1 VRRGGVGVEGVP
13 ESSEVSIKCHKLA
26 KGFGEGEALVS
37 KEPICFYLVE
47 PKTGVVREKGHQLEG
62 KSVARKVLVFPTGK
76 ASSAV
81 QMDGLV
87 KLLIN
92 RNAPNAMIVTDVEP
106 VLLGS
111 AVLTKIPLVDRLE
124 KNPFEAISSGDFVKV
139 DADKGSVI
147 VTKG

>member
-1 VRRGGVGVEGVP
+1 MPKLVEVN
-13 ESSEVSIKCHKLA
+13 IRCHKLA

-37 KEPICFYLVE
+37 KDPICFYLVE
-47 PKTGVVREKGHQLEG
+47 PKTGVVRERGHQLEG
-62 KSVARKVLVFPTGK
+62 KSIAGKVLVFPTGK

-87 KLLIN
+87 KLLLN
-92 RNAPNAMIVTDVEP
+92 RNTPKAMIVTDVEP

-124 KNPFEAISSGDFVKV
+124 TDPFEAIKSGDFVKV
-139 DADKGSVI
+139 DADKGTVI
-147 VTKG
+147 VKS

>member
-1 VRRGGVGVEGVP
+1 MAKVTETIV
-13 ESSEVSIKCHKLA
+13 KCHKLA
-26 KGFGEGEALVS
+26 KGYGEGEALVS
-37 KEPICFYLVE
+37 KDPICFYLVE

-62 KSVARKVLVFPTGK
+62 ESVAGKVLVFPTGK

-92 RNAPNAMIVTDVEP
+92 KNAPKAMIVTDVEP

-124 KNPFEAISSGDFVKV
+124 RNSFEAIRSGDFVKV
-139 DADKGSVI
+139 DADKGSVT
-147 VTKG
+147 VTRN

>member
-1 VRRGGVGVEGVP
+1 MPELVELSV
-13 ESSEVSIKCHKLA
+13 KCHKLA

-47 PKTGVVREKGHQLEG
+47 PKTGIVKERGHQLEG
-62 KSVARKVLVFPTGK
+62 KSIAGKVLVFRTGK

-81 QMDGLV
+81 QLDGLV
-87 KLLIN
+87 KLLMN
-92 RNAPNAMIVTDVEP
+92 KNAPKAMIVTDVEP

-124 KNPFEAISSGDFVKV
+124 RNPFEAISTGDFVRV
-139 DADKGSVI
+139 DADNGSVI
-147 VTKG
+147 VKKN

>member
-1 VRRGGVGVEGVP
+1 MAKFTEMSV
-13 ESSEVSIKCHKLA
+13 KCHKLA
-26 KGFGEGEALVS
+26 KGYGEGEALVS
-37 KEPICFYLVE
+37 KDPICFYLVE

-62 KSVARKVLVFPTGK
+62 KSVAGKVLVFPTGK

-92 RNAPNAMIVTDVEP
+92 KNAPKAMIVTDVEP

-124 KNPFEAISSGDFVKV
+124 RNSFEAIRSGDFVKV
-139 DADKGSVI
+139 DADKGSVT
-147 VTKG
+147 VTRN

>member
-1 VRRGGVGVEGVP
+1 MAKFTEMSV
-13 ESSEVSIKCHKLA
+13 KCHKLA
-26 KGFGEGEALVS
+26 KGYGEGEALVS
-37 KEPICFYLVE
+37 KDPICFYLVE

-62 KSVARKVLVFPTGK
+62 KSVAGKVLVFPTGK

-92 RNAPNAMIVTDVEP
+92 KNAPTAMIVTDVEP

-124 KNPFEAISSGDFVKV
+124 RNPFEAIRSGDFVKV
-139 DADKGSVI
+139 DADKGSVT
-147 VTKG
+147 VTRN

>member
-1 VRRGGVGVEGVP
+1 M
-13 ESSEVSIKCHKLA
+13 
-26 KGFGEGEALVS
+26 VS
-37 KEPICFYLVE
+37 KDPICFYLVE
-47 PKTGVVREKGHQLEG
+47 PKTGIVREKGHQLEG
-62 KSVARKVLVFPTGK
+62 KSIAGKVLVFPTGK

-92 RNAPNAMIVTDVEP
+92 KNAPKAMIVTDVEP

-111 AVLTKIPLVDRLE
+111 AVLTKIPLVDKLE
-124 KNPFEAISSGDFVKV
+124 RNPFEAISSGDFVKV